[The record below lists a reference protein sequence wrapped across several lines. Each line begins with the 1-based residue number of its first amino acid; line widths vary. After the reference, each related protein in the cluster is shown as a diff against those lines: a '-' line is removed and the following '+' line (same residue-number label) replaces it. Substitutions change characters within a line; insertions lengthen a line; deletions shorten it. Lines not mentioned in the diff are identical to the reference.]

1 VKRSVG
7 FWLLIFL
14 GATAVLV
21 FALEQAF
28 PGTLDDPD
36 ARMELIYR
44 IGWLALIGSSV
55 LAFARA
61 SPKSALRNGAIWV
74 AIFLVVTGLYAFKN
88 DAAYIGQRF
97 MGALSPTQG
106 VAHDDGTLSFD
117 AGPDGHFRIQALANG
132 GRVTFMVDTG
142 ATDVVLAPDD
152 ARRIGIEPTTLV
164 FDQFAQTANGTVSGA
179 AVHLDSLVIGSIEM
193 NRLPATVNGAD
204 MSESLLGMEFLNRL
218 HGWRV
223 ENGVLTLVP

>member
-14 GATAVLV
+14 GATVALV
-21 FALEQAF
+21 FVLDRLF

-36 ARMELIYR
+36 ARMQLIYR
-44 IGWLALIGSSV
+44 VGWLALIGSSV

-61 SPKSALRNGAIWV
+61 NPRSALRYGAIWA
-74 AIFLVVTGLYAFKN
+74 AIFLVVTGLFAFKN

-117 AGPDGHFRIQALANG
+117 AGPDGHFRIQARVNG

-142 ATDVVLAPDD
+142 ATDIVLAPDD
-152 ARRIGIEPTTLV
+152 ARRIGFDPATLV
-164 FDQFAQTANGTVSGA
+164 FDQFAETANGTVGGA
-179 AVHLDSLVIGSIEM
+179 AIRLDSLVVGSIEM
-193 NRLPATVNGAD
+193 NRLPATVNAAD

>member
-1 VKRSVG
+1 VTRSVG
-7 FWLLIFL
+7 FWLLILL
-14 GATAVLV
+14 GATAALV
-21 FALEQAF
+21 FVLDQLF
-28 PGTLDDPD
+28 PGTLSDPD
-36 ARMELIYR
+36 ARMQLIYR

-61 SPKSALRNGAIWV
+61 NPKSALRYGAIWV
-74 AIFLVVTGLYAFKN
+74 AIFVVVTGLFAFKN

-117 AGPDGHFRIQALANG
+117 AGPDGHFRIQALVNG

-152 ARRIGIEPTTLV
+152 ARRIGIDPATLV
-164 FDQFAQTANGTVSGA
+164 FDQFAETANGTVGGA
-179 AVHLDSLVIGSIEM
+179 AIRLDSLVVGSIEM

-204 MSESLLGMEFLNRL
+204 MSESLLGMAFLNRL

>member
-1 VKRSVG
+1 VKRSVA
-7 FWLLIFL
+7 FWLLVFL
-14 GATAVLV
+14 GATVALIFVLDRM
-21 FALEQAF
+21 F

-36 ARMELIYR
+36 ARMRLIYR
-44 IGWLALIGSSV
+44 IGWLALVGSSV

-61 SPKSALRNGAIWV
+61 NPRSALRYGAIWAV
-74 AIFLVVTGLYAFKN
+74 IFLVLTGAFAFKN

-117 AGPDGHFRIQALANG
+117 AGPDGHFRIQAEVNG

-142 ATDVVLAPDD
+142 ASDVVLAPND
-152 ARRIGIEPTTLV
+152 ARRIGIDPATLV
-164 FDQFAQTANGTVSGA
+164 FDQFAETANGTVSGA
-179 AVHLDSLVIGSIEM
+179 AIRLDSLVVGSIEM
-193 NRLPATVNGAD
+193 NQLPATVNGAD